1 MFRDFG
7 RKLQRDIKRT
17 VDARLKQHEDLS
29 EGRIKPKPID
39 VQVEFFFVRKCWLCF
54 LLFCFSLLMTFVSKL
69 L

>member
-39 VQVEFFFVRKCWLCF
+39 VQVEFFFCSELLVVFSFILF
-54 LLFCFSLLMTFVSKL
+54 LVAYDVYL
-69 L
+69 

>member
-17 VDARLKQHEDLS
+17 VDSRLKIHEDLS

-39 VQVEFFFVRKCWLCF
+39 VQV
-54 LLFCFSLLMTFVSKL
+54 
-69 L
+69 